1 PVIDTHNMKI
11 AAITDNGAVD
21 DYVAISPDGKLV
33 AYGLLEKPYKMVVK
47 QLATGTEVKV
57 LEGSD
62 SLYSGAVFS
71 PDGNFLYYRHRSGAT
86 FDLYSVPSLGGI
98 SRRVAVDVGSAVS
111 FSPGGKQIAFCRSLQ
126 GHSQVVIADA
136 DGGQQHVIY
145 AGTNDGRIFDH
156 LSW

>member
-1 PVIDTHNMKI
+1 SSTVILTELRRHKVIASSALVLLLLLIGAGIIGLYKIVGEKKPVIDTHNMKI

-111 FSPGGKQIAFCRSLQ
+111 FSPGGK
-126 GHSQVVIADA
+126 
-136 DGGQQHVIY
+136 
-145 AGTNDGRIFDH
+145 
-156 LSW
+156 